1 MAFYTRIYVVKR
13 RKNMG
18 ILIKALALN
27 KRIRVF
33 LADTV
38 DITNE
43 AIKRHDLWPSAA
55 SVLGKTMTI
64 GTMMGAMLKGE
75 ESLTIKI
82 DGNGPIGNVVV
93 EADAK
98 GNVRGYVSREHVHF
112 DNKQTIDDVT
122 TLGYNGYIEVIKD
135 LKLKDFF
142 ISTIPIQTGDLA
154 KDFTYYFATSEQTP
168 SLISLGSYFT
178 TDGFA
183 QVFGGILIQLLP
195 DAIEEDITYLENKV
209 ELLRSYSKLLK
220 EYPHQEEILK
230 LLFNDDY
237 HIIETKEIQF
247 KCPCS
252 KEKFAGGI
260 ASLGKEEISE
270 MIAKDHKA
278 EVICHYCKEVYHYN
292 EEELNEILIYAK
304 GKKKDEIN

>member
-1 MAFYTRIYVVKR
+1 
-13 RKNMG
+13 MG

-27 KRIRVF
+27 ERVRVF
-33 LADTV
+33 LVNSV

-55 SVLGKTMTI
+55 SVLGKAMTI
-64 GTMMGAMLKGE
+64 GIMMGAMLKGE
-75 ESLTIKI
+75 EALTIKI
-82 DGNGPIGNVVV
+82 DGNGPIGNVVAD
-93 EADAK
+93 ADAK
-98 GNVRGYVSREHVHF
+98 GNVRGYVGREHVHF

-154 KDFTYYFATSEQTP
+154 KDFTYYFTTSEQTP

-195 DAIEEDITYLENKV
+195 DALEEDIDFLESRIK
-209 ELLRSYSKLLK
+209 LLSSFSKLLM
-220 EYPHQEEILK
+220 EYPNQEEILK
-230 LLFNDDY
+230 LIFKDDY

-247 KCPCS
+247 KCNCS

-260 ASLGKEEISE
+260 ASLGKEEINE
-270 MIAKDHKA
+270 MITKDHKA
-278 EVICHYCKEVYHYN
+278 EVICHYCKEVYRYT
-292 EEELNEILIYAK
+292 EEELNKILVHAK
-304 GKKKDEIN
+304 GKNKNEIN